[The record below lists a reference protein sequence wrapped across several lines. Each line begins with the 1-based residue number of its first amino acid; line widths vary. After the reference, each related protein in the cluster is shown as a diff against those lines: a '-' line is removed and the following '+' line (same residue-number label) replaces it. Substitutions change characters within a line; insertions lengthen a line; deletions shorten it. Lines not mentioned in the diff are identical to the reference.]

1 MTAFSRTK
9 VLRGASPLLL
19 FPTLLAVGCSRQQ
32 PVTMAPPV
40 NNAPMNSA
48 PINTAPPVGGVSQQG
63 AAPTGE
69 NVFDWHDVPT
79 GQEIPITRGVFDQ
92 SGYQLFAQSGETIV
106 VPFANQNM
114 YIMRFGKSTNGGMY
128 FTSDGKTPT
137 LFIPDSGYLENAVAQ
152 GAKWYPFPKNYAYTQ
167 PVYMGIAPSWNA
179 YTGMG
184 WYPGMA
190 YYGGYYSPHPYGY
203 GGGISPFVAM
213 VGLSFL
219 IGGRPYYGWNSYQ
232 NYYRYNP
239 ASAVR
244 MRTVYNYNNV
254 RSNSPSAFGRS
265 RYGSGTA
272 NSTGRRFGGGTGSTG
287 SFGSGRRFGSGTGST
302 GSFGSSNRRFGSG
315 SGSTG
320 STGSFGSRRPFGSG
334 SSTFGGG
341 SSRPSGS
348 FGSGSSSGYSS
359 STRRGSGSF
368 GSGSSSGYGGS
379 FGSSRRSGGGFGGGS
394 SSSSPSFGSS
404 RRSGGGSFGGG
415 SFGGSSSG
423 GSFGGSRRSSGGGFG
438 RRR

>member
-1 MTAFSRTK
+1 
-9 VLRGASPLLL
+9 
-19 FPTLLAVGCSRQQ
+19 
-32 PVTMAPPV
+32 MAPPM
-40 NNAPMNSA
+40 NNAPMNNA
-48 PINTAPPVGGVSQQG
+48 PPVNTAPPIGNASQQG
-63 AAPTGE
+63 QGQGSVPTGE

-79 GQEIPITRGVFDQ
+79 GQQIPVNRGVFDQ
-92 SGYQLFAQSGETIV
+92 SGYQLFAGSGETIV

-114 YIMRFGKSTNGGMY
+114 YVMRFGKSTSGGMY
-128 FTSDGKTPT
+128 FISDGKTPT
-137 LFIPDSGYLENAVAQ
+137 LYVPNGAYLENAVAQ
-152 GAKWYPFPKNYAYTQ
+152 GAKWYPFPQNYAYTQ

-190 YYGGYYSPHPYGY
+190 YYGGYYSPHPSGY

-244 MRTVYNYNNV
+244 MRTVYNYNGVN
-254 RSNSPSAFGRS
+254 RNSPSAFGRS

-272 NSTGRRFGGGTGSTG
+272 NSAGRRFGGS
-287 SFGSGRRFGSGTGST
+287 SGST
-302 GSFGSSNRRFGSG
+302 GSFGSSNRRFGGG

-320 STGSFGSRRPFGSG
+320 STGSFGSSRRSGSG

-341 SSRPSGS
+341 STRPSGS

-359 STRRGSGSF
+359 STRRGTGSF
-368 GSGSSSGYGGS
+368 GGGSSSGYGGS
-379 FGSSRRSGGGFGGGS
+379 FGSSRRSGGGFGSGS

-404 RRSGGGSFGGG
+404 SRSGGGSFGGG
-415 SFGGSSSG
+415 SFGSS
-423 GSFGGSRRSSGGGFG
+423 SRRSSGGFG